1 MARYYEEAAKG
12 NRVPVVGVSDGH
24 GVHRGLNGWYYTVVL
39 APSPDYPAVRDA
51 IRAGYSVAVESL
63 PNAPAARPYG
73 PFRLVKYVSFLQR
86 EVFPAHDALC
96 AEEGDA
102 MLAHVAGD
110 QDAVTRLQTLQG
122 RVAQLYA
129 RLWARE

>member
-1 MARYYEEAAKG
+1 MGMACTAA
-12 NRVPVVGVSDGH
+12 S
-24 GVHRGLNGWYYTVVL
+24 NGWYYTVVL
-39 APSPDYPAVRDA
+39 APSPDYPTSGCDPRRFTPV
-51 IRAGYSVAVESL
+51 AGE
-63 PNAPAARPYG
+63 PAERRPRGPHG

-122 RVAQLYA
+122 RVAQLSP